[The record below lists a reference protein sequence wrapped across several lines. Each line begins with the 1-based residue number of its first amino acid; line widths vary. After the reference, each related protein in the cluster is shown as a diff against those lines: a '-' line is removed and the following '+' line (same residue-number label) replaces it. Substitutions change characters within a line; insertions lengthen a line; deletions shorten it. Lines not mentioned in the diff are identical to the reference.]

1 MDDPATSPIGDKAMK
16 KTLFVLVLLS
26 ATGAF
31 AQSYGIGSL
40 NSQQNI
46 PYVPSHPAHASY
58 APMAAEQSV
67 LGTSGVSLAQGERP
81 ASDFPQSQKAV
92 VSLGAAARELKKEH
106 EQLKKSPIVW
116 VNQ

>member
-1 MDDPATSPIGDKAMK
+1 MK

-31 AQSYGIGSL
+31 AQSFGGIGSL

-46 PYVPSHPAHASY
+46 PYVASHPAHASY
-58 APMAAEQSV
+58 APMASEQSV
-67 LGTSGVSLAQGERP
+67 LGTAGVSMAQGVRP
-81 ASDFPQSQKAV
+81 FSDFPQPAEI
-92 VSLGAAARELKKEH
+92 SLGAAARELKKH
-106 EQLKKSPIVW
+106 EPAKKSAIVW

>member
-1 MDDPATSPIGDKAMK
+1 MK

-31 AQSYGIGSL
+31 AQSFGGIGSL

-46 PYVPSHPAHASY
+46 PYVASHPAHASY
-58 APMAAEQSV
+58 APMASEQSV
-67 LGTSGVSLAQGERP
+67 LGTAGVSLAQGERP
-81 ASDFPQSQKAV
+81 FSDFPQPAE
-92 VSLGAAARELKKEH
+92 VSLGAAARELKKQH
-106 EQLKKSPIVW
+106 EPAKKSAIVW